1 MVLLPEI
8 SLIAFLGADEGLR
21 LKEKPKERKID
32 EDLEAAPTNQQLDEV
47 NLITSQQLEE
57 DSSLIPT
64 TEPVDLSLMSGCQVK
79 ITMEKR
85 GGGNKITKDSFN

>member
-21 LKEKPKERKID
+21 LKEKPEERKTD
-32 EDLEAAPTNQQLDEV
+32 EDLKAAPTNPQLDEV
-47 NLITSQQLEE
+47 DLITSQQVEE

-64 TEPVDLSLMSGCQVK
+64 TEPVDLSFMSGCQVK
-79 ITMEKR
+79 KTMGKKGE
-85 GGGNKITKDSFN
+85 NDKITKDNFD

>member
-21 LKEKPKERKID
+21 LKEKPEERKTD
-32 EDLEAAPTNQQLDEV
+32 EDLKAAPTNPQLDEV
-47 NLITSQQLEE
+47 DLITSQQVEE

-64 TEPVDLSLMSGCQVK
+64 TQPVDLSFMSGCQVK
-79 ITMEKR
+79 RAMEKW
-85 GGGNKITKDSFN
+85 GENDKITKDNFD

>member
-1 MVLLPEI
+1 MVHLPEI

-21 LKEKPKERKID
+21 LKEKPKEGKID

-47 NLITSQQLEE
+47 DLITSQQLEE

-64 TEPVDLSLMSGCQVK
+64 TEPVDLSFMSGCQVK
-79 ITMEKR
+79 RTMEKK
-85 GGGNKITKDSFN
+85 GEKMTK

>member
-21 LKEKPKERKID
+21 LKEKPEERKTD
-32 EDLEAAPTNQQLDEV
+32 EDLKAALTNQQLDEV
-47 NLITSQQLEE
+47 DLITSQQVEE

-64 TEPVDLSLMSGCQVK
+64 IEPVDLSLMSSCQVK
-79 ITMEKR
+79 RTMEK
-85 GGGNKITKDSFN
+85 KDNFN

>member
-1 MVLLPEI
+1 MLLPEI

-57 DSSLIPT
+57 DSSLIPI
-64 TEPVDLSLMSGCQVK
+64 TEPVDLSFMTGCQVK
-79 ITMEKR
+79 RTMEQK
-85 GGGNKITKDSFN
+85 GEK

>member
-21 LKEKPKERKID
+21 LKEKPEEGKID

-47 NLITSQQLEE
+47 DLITSQQVEE

-64 TEPVDLSLMSGCQVK
+64 TEPVDLSFMSGCQVK
-79 ITMEKR
+79 RTMEKK
-85 GGGNKITKDSFN
+85 GEKMTK

>member
-21 LKEKPKERKID
+21 LKEKPEERKTD
-32 EDLEAAPTNQQLDEV
+32 EDLKAAPTNPQLDEV
-47 NLITSQQLEE
+47 DLITSQQVEE

-64 TEPVDLSLMSGCQVK
+64 TEPVDLSFMSGCQVK
-79 ITMEKR
+79 RAMGKKGEK
-85 GGGNKITKDSFN
+85 

>member
-21 LKEKPKERKID
+21 LKEKPEERKTD
-32 EDLEAAPTNQQLDEV
+32 EDLKAAPTNPQLDEV
-47 NLITSQQLEE
+47 DLITSQQVEE

-64 TEPVDLSLMSGCQVK
+64 TQPVDLSFMSGCQVK
-79 ITMEKR
+79 RAMGKKGE
-85 GGGNKITKDSFN
+85 NDKITKDNFD

>member
-21 LKEKPKERKID
+21 LKEKPEERKTD
-32 EDLEAAPTNQQLDEV
+32 EDLKAAPTNHQLEEV
-47 NLITSQQLEE
+47 DLITSQQVEE

-64 TEPVDLSLMSGCQVK
+64 TEPVDLSFMSGCQVK
-79 ITMEKR
+79 MTMEKR
-85 GGGNKITKDSFN
+85 GGKDKITKDSFN